1 MLALSRKPGEA
12 VKITTPDGVEVV
24 VHVIAVKGKVVRL
37 GFETQRDVSIYRT
50 ELLGRGSDAA
60 DRETSGAEP
69 DGEDHA
75 GGGPVG

>member
-12 VKITTPDGVEVV
+12 VKITTPDGVDVV
-24 VHVIAVKGKVVRL
+24 VHVISVKGRVVRL

-60 DRETSGAEP
+60 DRETP
-69 DGEDHA
+69 DANDDHA
-75 GGGPVG
+75 EYDPEIG